1 MALSTL
7 LAGDM
12 GGTKTL
18 LALYGIKDGRLTQ
31 LYQQRFMSSEWTS
44 LEPML
49 KFFLDKRPSDIEAPE
64 HGCIAVAGPVNNRS
78 ARITNLPWQLN
89 EDQLA
94 AAASIRH
101 LELDNDFVVLIY
113 GLMHLAS
120 RGFSLS
126 QRVLASLVLG
136 AFLGLVFQMVY
147 GADPV
152 AIKETLAWSNIVGS
166 GYVSLLKM
174 IIMPLIL
181 VSMIAAVVKMDEIST
196 LGKIGGTVVAILIG
210 TTIISA
216 IVGIAVANVF
226 GLSADGLTN
235 GARELARAEVLQ
247 SRQGVVTDLS
257 FPKIILSFIPQN
269 VFSDLAGSRPTSII
283 AVVIF
288 GILTGI
294 AGLHVTRDEPEQ
306 GRKFREFMET
316 AQSVVMKLVRLVINL
331 TPYGVLSLMTK
342 VTAGSSGSDI
352 LDLLSFIVASYV
364 AIALMFVVH
373 GLLLTGFGINTLI
386 YFKKVW
392 PVLTFA
398 FTSRSSAA
406 TIPLNVETQIRD
418 LKIHPTIANFSAT
431 FGATIGQNGCA
442 GIYPA
447 MLATMIAPTM
457 GIDPLDPTFM
467 VTLVGVVAIS
477 SFGIAGIGGGATFA
491 ALMVLPAMGLPVVLV
506 ALLISIEPLIDMART
521 ALNVNGAMTAG
532 SITNQVLQLDT
543 SQDESAG
550 APTSQT

>member
-1 MALSTL
+1 MSYTVMLN
-7 LAGDM
+7 LA
-12 GGTKTL
+12 
-18 LALYGIKDGRLTQ
+18 
-31 LYQQRFMSSEWTS
+31 
-44 LEPML
+44 
-49 KFFLDKRPSDIEAPE
+49 
-64 HGCIAVAGPVNNRS
+64 V
-78 ARITNLPWQLN
+78 
-89 EDQLA
+89 
-94 AAASIRH
+94 
-101 LELDNDFVVLIY
+101 FVGLIY

-136 AFLGLVFQMVY
+136 ALLGLVFQMVY

-181 VSMIAAVVKMDEIST
+181 ISMIAAVVKMDEIST

-216 IVGIAVANVF
+216 VVGIAVANVF

-247 SRQGVVTDLS
+247 SRQGVVTDQS

-269 VFSDLAGSRPTSII
+269 IFSDLAGSRPTSII

-467 VTLVGVVAIS
+467 LTLVGVVAIS

-543 SQDESAG
+543 SQDESAV

>member
-1 MALSTL
+1 MSYTVMLN
-7 LAGDM
+7 LA
-12 GGTKTL
+12 
-18 LALYGIKDGRLTQ
+18 
-31 LYQQRFMSSEWTS
+31 
-44 LEPML
+44 
-49 KFFLDKRPSDIEAPE
+49 
-64 HGCIAVAGPVNNRS
+64 V
-78 ARITNLPWQLN
+78 
-89 EDQLA
+89 
-94 AAASIRH
+94 
-101 LELDNDFVVLIY
+101 FVGLIY

-136 AFLGLVFQMVY
+136 ALLGLVFQMVY

-210 TTIISA
+210 TTILSA
-216 IVGIAVANVF
+216 VVGIAVANVF

-269 VFSDLAGSRPTSII
+269 IFSDLAGSRPTSII

-331 TPYGVLSLMTK
+331 TPYGVLSLVTK

-364 AIALMFVVH
+364 AIALMFVAH
-373 GLLLTGFGINTLI
+373 GLLLTGFGINTLT
-386 YFKKVW
+386 YFKRVW

-543 SQDESAG
+543 SQDEYAE
-550 APTSQT
+550 APTGQA

>member
-1 MALSTL
+1 MLN
-7 LAGDM
+7 LA
-12 GGTKTL
+12 
-18 LALYGIKDGRLTQ
+18 
-31 LYQQRFMSSEWTS
+31 
-44 LEPML
+44 
-49 KFFLDKRPSDIEAPE
+49 
-64 HGCIAVAGPVNNRS
+64 V
-78 ARITNLPWQLN
+78 
-89 EDQLA
+89 
-94 AAASIRH
+94 
-101 LELDNDFVVLIY
+101 FVGLIY

-136 AFLGLVFQMVY
+136 ALLGLIFQMVY

-216 IVGIAVANVF
+216 VVGIAVANVF

-269 VFSDLAGSRPTSII
+269 IFSDLAGSRPTSII

-364 AIALMFVVH
+364 AIALMFVAH
-373 GLLLTGFGINTLI
+373 GLLLTGFGINTLT
-386 YFKKVW
+386 YFKRVW

-543 SQDESAG
+543 SQDEASV

>member
-1 MALSTL
+1 MSYTVMLN
-7 LAGDM
+7 LA
-12 GGTKTL
+12 
-18 LALYGIKDGRLTQ
+18 
-31 LYQQRFMSSEWTS
+31 
-44 LEPML
+44 
-49 KFFLDKRPSDIEAPE
+49 
-64 HGCIAVAGPVNNRS
+64 V
-78 ARITNLPWQLN
+78 
-89 EDQLA
+89 
-94 AAASIRH
+94 
-101 LELDNDFVVLIY
+101 FVGLIY

-136 AFLGLVFQMVY
+136 ALLGLVFQMVY

-181 VSMIAAVVKMDEIST
+181 ISMIAAVVKMDEIST

-216 IVGIAVANVF
+216 VVGIAVANVF

-269 VFSDLAGSRPTSII
+269 IFSDLAGSRPTSII

-364 AIALMFVVH
+364 AIALMFVAH
-373 GLLLTGFGINTLI
+373 GLLLTGFGINTLT
-386 YFKKVW
+386 YFKRVW

-543 SQDESAG
+543 SQDEASV

>member
-1 MALSTL
+1 MINLAVFVGL
-7 LAGDM
+7 L
-12 GGTKTL
+12 
-18 LALYGIKDGRLTQ
+18 
-31 LYQQRFMSSEWTS
+31 F
-44 LEPML
+44 
-49 KFFLDKRPSDIEAPE
+49 
-64 HGCIAVAGPVNNRS
+64 
-78 ARITNLPWQLN
+78 
-89 EDQLA
+89 
-94 AAASIRH
+94 
-101 LELDNDFVVLIY
+101 
-113 GLMHLAS
+113 GLMHLTS

-126 QRVLASLVLG
+126 QRVLTSLVLG
-136 AFLGLVFQMVY
+136 ALLGLVFQMIY
-147 GADPV
+147 GADPA

-210 TTIISA
+210 TTILSA
-216 IVGIAVANVF
+216 VVGIAVANVF

-269 VFSDLAGSRPTSII
+269 IFSDLAGSRPTSII

-294 AGLHVTRDEPEQ
+294 AGLHVTKDEPEQ

-418 LKIHPTIANFSAT
+418 LKHHPTIANFSAT

-467 VTLVGVVAIS
+467 LTLVGVVAIS

-543 SQDESAG
+543 SQDESAV
-550 APTSQT
+550 APKSQT

>member
-1 MALSTL
+1 MSYTVMLN
-7 LAGDM
+7 LA
-12 GGTKTL
+12 
-18 LALYGIKDGRLTQ
+18 
-31 LYQQRFMSSEWTS
+31 
-44 LEPML
+44 
-49 KFFLDKRPSDIEAPE
+49 
-64 HGCIAVAGPVNNRS
+64 V
-78 ARITNLPWQLN
+78 
-89 EDQLA
+89 
-94 AAASIRH
+94 
-101 LELDNDFVVLIY
+101 FVGLIY

-136 AFLGLVFQMVY
+136 ALLGLAFQMVY
-147 GADPV
+147 GADPA

-216 IVGIAVANVF
+216 VVGIAVANVF

-257 FPKIILSFIPQN
+257 FPKILLSFIPQN
-269 VFSDLAGSRPTSII
+269 IFSDLAGSRPTSII

-364 AIALMFVVH
+364 AIALMFVAH
-373 GLLLTGFGINTLI
+373 GLLLIGFGINTLT
-386 YFKKVW
+386 YFKRVW

-543 SQDESAG
+543 SQDEYAE
-550 APTSQT
+550 APTGQA

>member
-1 MALSTL
+1 MSYTVVIN
-7 LAGDM
+7 LAVFAG
-12 GGTKTL
+12 L
-18 LALYGIKDGRLTQ
+18 LYGL
-31 LYQQRFMSSEWTS
+31 S
-44 LEPML
+44 
-49 KFFLDKRPSDIEAPE
+49 
-64 HGCIAVAGPVNNRS
+64 
-78 ARITNLPWQLN
+78 
-89 EDQLA
+89 
-94 AAASIRH
+94 
-101 LELDNDFVVLIY
+101 
-113 GLMHLAS
+113 HLAN

-136 AFLGLVFQMVY
+136 ALLGLIFQMIY
-147 GADPV
+147 GEDSS

-196 LGKIGGTVVAILIG
+196 LGKIGGTVVAILMV
-210 TTIISA
+210 TTIFSA
-216 IVGIAVANVF
+216 VVGIAVANVF
-226 GLSADGLTN
+226 QLSADGLTN

-269 VFSDLAGSRPTSII
+269 IFSDLAGSRPTSII

-294 AGLHVTRDEPEQ
+294 AGLQVTRDEPEQ
-306 GRKFREFMET
+306 GRKFRAFMET

-331 TPYGVLSLMTK
+331 TPYGVLALMTK

-364 AIALMFVVH
+364 AIALMFIVH
-373 GLLLTGFGINTLI
+373 GLLLTGFGINTMA
-386 YFKKVW
+386 YFRKVW

-418 LKIHPTIANFSAT
+418 LKNHPTIANFSAT

-477 SFGIAGIGGGATFA
+477 SFGIAGVGGGATFA

-532 SITNQVLQLDT
+532 SITNRLLQLPT
-543 SQDESAG
+543 SQDESAESI
-550 APTSQT
+550 AS

>member
-1 MALSTL
+1 MLN
-7 LAGDM
+7 LA
-12 GGTKTL
+12 
-18 LALYGIKDGRLTQ
+18 
-31 LYQQRFMSSEWTS
+31 
-44 LEPML
+44 
-49 KFFLDKRPSDIEAPE
+49 
-64 HGCIAVAGPVNNRS
+64 V
-78 ARITNLPWQLN
+78 
-89 EDQLA
+89 
-94 AAASIRH
+94 
-101 LELDNDFVVLIY
+101 FVGLIY

-136 AFLGLVFQMVY
+136 ALLGLVFQMVY

-216 IVGIAVANVF
+216 VVGIAVANVF

-247 SRQGVVTDLS
+247 SRQGVVTDQS

-269 VFSDLAGSRPTSII
+269 IFSDLAGARPTSII

-364 AIALMFVVH
+364 AIALMFVAH
-373 GLLLTGFGINTLI
+373 GLLLTGFGINTLT
-386 YFKKVW
+386 YFKRVW

-543 SQDESAG
+543 SQDEASV

>member
-1 MALSTL
+1 MSYTVMLN
-7 LAGDM
+7 LA
-12 GGTKTL
+12 
-18 LALYGIKDGRLTQ
+18 
-31 LYQQRFMSSEWTS
+31 
-44 LEPML
+44 
-49 KFFLDKRPSDIEAPE
+49 
-64 HGCIAVAGPVNNRS
+64 V
-78 ARITNLPWQLN
+78 
-89 EDQLA
+89 
-94 AAASIRH
+94 
-101 LELDNDFVVLIY
+101 FVGLIY

-136 AFLGLVFQMVY
+136 ALLGLVFQMVY

-181 VSMIAAVVKMDEIST
+181 ISMIAAVVKMDEIST

-216 IVGIAVANVF
+216 VVGIAVANVF

-269 VFSDLAGSRPTSII
+269 IFSDLAGARPTSII

-364 AIALMFVVH
+364 AIALMFVAH
-373 GLLLTGFGINTLI
+373 GLLLTGFGINTLT
-386 YFKKVW
+386 YFKRVW

-543 SQDESAG
+543 SQDEASV

>member
-1 MALSTL
+1 
-7 LAGDM
+7 
-12 GGTKTL
+12 
-18 LALYGIKDGRLTQ
+18 
-31 LYQQRFMSSEWTS
+31 
-44 LEPML
+44 
-49 KFFLDKRPSDIEAPE
+49 
-64 HGCIAVAGPVNNRS
+64 
-78 ARITNLPWQLN
+78 
-89 EDQLA
+89 
-94 AAASIRH
+94 
-101 LELDNDFVVLIY
+101 
-113 GLMHLAS
+113 
-120 RGFSLS
+120 
-126 QRVLASLVLG
+126 
-136 AFLGLVFQMVY
+136 
-147 GADPV
+147 
-152 AIKETLAWSNIVGS
+152 
-166 GYVSLLKM
+166 
-174 IIMPLIL
+174 
-181 VSMIAAVVKMDEIST
+181 
-196 LGKIGGTVVAILIG
+196 
-210 TTIISA
+210 
-216 IVGIAVANVF
+216 
-226 GLSADGLTN
+226 
-235 GARELARAEVLQ
+235 
-247 SRQGVVTDLS
+247 
-257 FPKIILSFIPQN
+257 
-269 VFSDLAGSRPTSII
+269 
-283 AVVIF
+283 
-288 GILTGI
+288 
-294 AGLHVTRDEPEQ
+294 
-306 GRKFREFMET
+306 MET

-543 SQDESAG
+543 SQDESAV

>member
-1 MALSTL
+1 MSYTVMLN
-7 LAGDM
+7 LA
-12 GGTKTL
+12 
-18 LALYGIKDGRLTQ
+18 
-31 LYQQRFMSSEWTS
+31 
-44 LEPML
+44 
-49 KFFLDKRPSDIEAPE
+49 
-64 HGCIAVAGPVNNRS
+64 V
-78 ARITNLPWQLN
+78 
-89 EDQLA
+89 
-94 AAASIRH
+94 
-101 LELDNDFVVLIY
+101 FVGLIY

-136 AFLGLVFQMVY
+136 ALLGLVFQMVY

-216 IVGIAVANVF
+216 VVGIAVANVF

-269 VFSDLAGSRPTSII
+269 IFSDLAGARPTSII

-294 AGLHVTRDEPEQ
+294 AGLHVTKDEPEQ

-543 SQDESAG
+543 SQDESAV
-550 APTSQT
+550 ARTSQT

>member
-1 MALSTL
+1 MSYTVMLN
-7 LAGDM
+7 LA
-12 GGTKTL
+12 
-18 LALYGIKDGRLTQ
+18 
-31 LYQQRFMSSEWTS
+31 
-44 LEPML
+44 
-49 KFFLDKRPSDIEAPE
+49 
-64 HGCIAVAGPVNNRS
+64 V
-78 ARITNLPWQLN
+78 
-89 EDQLA
+89 
-94 AAASIRH
+94 
-101 LELDNDFVVLIY
+101 FVGLIY

-136 AFLGLVFQMVY
+136 ALLGLIFQMVY

-216 IVGIAVANVF
+216 VVGIAVANVF

-269 VFSDLAGSRPTSII
+269 IFSDLAGSRPTSII

-288 GILTGI
+288 GVLTGI

-364 AIALMFVVH
+364 AIALMFVAH
-373 GLLLTGFGINTLI
+373 GLLLTGFGINTLT
-386 YFKKVW
+386 YFKRVW

-543 SQDESAG
+543 SQDEASV

>member
-1 MALSTL
+1 MSFTVMLN
-7 LAGDM
+7 LA
-12 GGTKTL
+12 
-18 LALYGIKDGRLTQ
+18 
-31 LYQQRFMSSEWTS
+31 
-44 LEPML
+44 
-49 KFFLDKRPSDIEAPE
+49 
-64 HGCIAVAGPVNNRS
+64 V
-78 ARITNLPWQLN
+78 
-89 EDQLA
+89 
-94 AAASIRH
+94 
-101 LELDNDFVVLIY
+101 FVGLIY

-247 SRQGVVTDLS
+247 SRQGVITDLS

>member
-1 MALSTL
+1 MLN
-7 LAGDM
+7 LA
-12 GGTKTL
+12 
-18 LALYGIKDGRLTQ
+18 
-31 LYQQRFMSSEWTS
+31 
-44 LEPML
+44 
-49 KFFLDKRPSDIEAPE
+49 
-64 HGCIAVAGPVNNRS
+64 V
-78 ARITNLPWQLN
+78 
-89 EDQLA
+89 
-94 AAASIRH
+94 
-101 LELDNDFVVLIY
+101 FVGLIY

-136 AFLGLVFQMVY
+136 ALLGLIFQMVY

-216 IVGIAVANVF
+216 VVGIAVANVF

-269 VFSDLAGSRPTSII
+269 IFSDLAGARPTSII

-364 AIALMFVVH
+364 AIALMFVAH
-373 GLLLTGFGINTLI
+373 GLLLTGFGINTLT
-386 YFKKVW
+386 YFKRVW

-543 SQDESAG
+543 SQDEASV

>member
-1 MALSTL
+1 MSYAVMINLAVFVGL
-7 LAGDM
+7 L
-12 GGTKTL
+12 
-18 LALYGIKDGRLTQ
+18 
-31 LYQQRFMSSEWTS
+31 
-44 LEPML
+44 
-49 KFFLDKRPSDIEAPE
+49 
-64 HGCIAVAGPVNNRS
+64 
-78 ARITNLPWQLN
+78 
-89 EDQLA
+89 
-94 AAASIRH
+94 
-101 LELDNDFVVLIY
+101 Y
-113 GLMHLAS
+113 GLMYLAS

-126 QRVLASLVLG
+126 QRVLTSLVLG
-136 AFLGLVFQMVY
+136 ALLGLVFQMVY
-147 GADPV
+147 DADPT
-152 AIKETLAWSNIVGS
+152 AIRETLAWSNIVGS

-216 IVGIAVANVF
+216 IVGITVANVF

-269 VFSDLAGSRPTSII
+269 IFSDLAGSRPTSII

-543 SQDESAG
+543 SQDESAV

>member
-1 MALSTL
+1 MSYTVMINLAVFVGL
-7 LAGDM
+7 L
-12 GGTKTL
+12 
-18 LALYGIKDGRLTQ
+18 
-31 LYQQRFMSSEWTS
+31 F
-44 LEPML
+44 
-49 KFFLDKRPSDIEAPE
+49 
-64 HGCIAVAGPVNNRS
+64 
-78 ARITNLPWQLN
+78 
-89 EDQLA
+89 
-94 AAASIRH
+94 
-101 LELDNDFVVLIY
+101 

-126 QRVLASLVLG
+126 QRVLTSLVLG
-136 AFLGLVFQMVY
+136 ALLGLVFQMIY
-147 GADPV
+147 GADPA

-210 TTIISA
+210 TTILSA
-216 IVGIAVANVF
+216 VVGIAVANGF

-269 VFSDLAGSRPTSII
+269 IFSDLAGSRPTSII

-294 AGLHVTRDEPEQ
+294 AGLHVTKDEPEQ

-418 LKIHPTIANFSAT
+418 LKHHPTIANFSAT

-467 VTLVGVVAIS
+467 LTLVGVVAIS

-543 SQDESAG
+543 SQDESAV
-550 APTSQT
+550 APKSQT

>member
-1 MALSTL
+1 MSYTVMLN
-7 LAGDM
+7 LA
-12 GGTKTL
+12 
-18 LALYGIKDGRLTQ
+18 
-31 LYQQRFMSSEWTS
+31 
-44 LEPML
+44 
-49 KFFLDKRPSDIEAPE
+49 
-64 HGCIAVAGPVNNRS
+64 V
-78 ARITNLPWQLN
+78 
-89 EDQLA
+89 
-94 AAASIRH
+94 
-101 LELDNDFVVLIY
+101 FVGLIY

-136 AFLGLVFQMVY
+136 ALLGLVFQMVY

-216 IVGIAVANVF
+216 VVGIAVANVF

-269 VFSDLAGSRPTSII
+269 IFSDLAGARPTSII

-543 SQDESAG
+543 SQDESAV

>member
-1 MALSTL
+1 MSFTVMLN
-7 LAGDM
+7 LA
-12 GGTKTL
+12 
-18 LALYGIKDGRLTQ
+18 
-31 LYQQRFMSSEWTS
+31 
-44 LEPML
+44 
-49 KFFLDKRPSDIEAPE
+49 
-64 HGCIAVAGPVNNRS
+64 V
-78 ARITNLPWQLN
+78 
-89 EDQLA
+89 
-94 AAASIRH
+94 
-101 LELDNDFVVLIY
+101 FVGLIY

-136 AFLGLVFQMVY
+136 ALLGLVFQMVY

-216 IVGIAVANVF
+216 VVGIAVANVF

-257 FPKIILSFIPQN
+257 FPKILLSFIPQN
-269 VFSDLAGSRPTSII
+269 IFSDLAGSRPTSII

>member
-1 MALSTL
+1 MLN
-7 LAGDM
+7 LA
-12 GGTKTL
+12 
-18 LALYGIKDGRLTQ
+18 
-31 LYQQRFMSSEWTS
+31 
-44 LEPML
+44 
-49 KFFLDKRPSDIEAPE
+49 
-64 HGCIAVAGPVNNRS
+64 V
-78 ARITNLPWQLN
+78 
-89 EDQLA
+89 
-94 AAASIRH
+94 
-101 LELDNDFVVLIY
+101 FVGLIY

-136 AFLGLVFQMVY
+136 ALLGLLFQMVY

-269 VFSDLAGSRPTSII
+269 IFSDLAGSRPTSII

-342 VTAGSSGSDI
+342 VTASSSGSDI

-543 SQDESAG
+543 SQDESAV

>member
-1 MALSTL
+1 MSYTVMLN
-7 LAGDM
+7 LA
-12 GGTKTL
+12 
-18 LALYGIKDGRLTQ
+18 
-31 LYQQRFMSSEWTS
+31 
-44 LEPML
+44 
-49 KFFLDKRPSDIEAPE
+49 
-64 HGCIAVAGPVNNRS
+64 V
-78 ARITNLPWQLN
+78 
-89 EDQLA
+89 
-94 AAASIRH
+94 
-101 LELDNDFVVLIY
+101 FVGLIY

-136 AFLGLVFQMVY
+136 ALLGLVFQMVY

-152 AIKETLAWSNIVGS
+152 AIRETLAWSNIVGS

-216 IVGIAVANVF
+216 VVGIAVANVF

-269 VFSDLAGSRPTSII
+269 IFSDLAGSRPTSII

-543 SQDESAG
+543 SQDESAV

>member
-1 MALSTL
+1 MSYTVMINLAVFVGL
-7 LAGDM
+7 L
-12 GGTKTL
+12 
-18 LALYGIKDGRLTQ
+18 
-31 LYQQRFMSSEWTS
+31 F
-44 LEPML
+44 
-49 KFFLDKRPSDIEAPE
+49 
-64 HGCIAVAGPVNNRS
+64 
-78 ARITNLPWQLN
+78 
-89 EDQLA
+89 
-94 AAASIRH
+94 
-101 LELDNDFVVLIY
+101 

-126 QRVLASLVLG
+126 QRVLTSLVLG
-136 AFLGLVFQMVY
+136 ALLGLVFQMIY
-147 GADPV
+147 GADPA

-216 IVGIAVANVF
+216 VVGIAVANVF

-269 VFSDLAGSRPTSII
+269 IFSDLAGSRPTSII

-294 AGLHVTRDEPEQ
+294 AGLHVTKDEPEQ

-418 LKIHPTIANFSAT
+418 LKHHPTIANFSAT

-467 VTLVGVVAIS
+467 LTLVGVVAIS

-543 SQDESAG
+543 SQDESAV

>member
-1 MALSTL
+1 MSYTVMLN
-7 LAGDM
+7 LA
-12 GGTKTL
+12 
-18 LALYGIKDGRLTQ
+18 
-31 LYQQRFMSSEWTS
+31 
-44 LEPML
+44 
-49 KFFLDKRPSDIEAPE
+49 
-64 HGCIAVAGPVNNRS
+64 V
-78 ARITNLPWQLN
+78 
-89 EDQLA
+89 
-94 AAASIRH
+94 
-101 LELDNDFVVLIY
+101 FVGLIY

-136 AFLGLVFQMVY
+136 ALLGLVFQMVY

-152 AIKETLAWSNIVGS
+152 AIRETLAWSNIVGS

-269 VFSDLAGSRPTSII
+269 IFSDLAGSRPTSII

-467 VTLVGVVAIS
+467 VTLIGVVAIS

-543 SQDESAG
+543 SQDESAM

>member
-1 MALSTL
+1 MSYTVMLN
-7 LAGDM
+7 LA
-12 GGTKTL
+12 
-18 LALYGIKDGRLTQ
+18 
-31 LYQQRFMSSEWTS
+31 
-44 LEPML
+44 
-49 KFFLDKRPSDIEAPE
+49 
-64 HGCIAVAGPVNNRS
+64 V
-78 ARITNLPWQLN
+78 
-89 EDQLA
+89 
-94 AAASIRH
+94 
-101 LELDNDFVVLIY
+101 FVGLIY

-136 AFLGLVFQMVY
+136 ALLGLVFQMVY

-269 VFSDLAGSRPTSII
+269 IFSDLAGARPTSII

-543 SQDESAG
+543 SQDESAV

>member
-1 MALSTL
+1 MSYTVMINLAVFVGL
-7 LAGDM
+7 L
-12 GGTKTL
+12 
-18 LALYGIKDGRLTQ
+18 
-31 LYQQRFMSSEWTS
+31 F
-44 LEPML
+44 
-49 KFFLDKRPSDIEAPE
+49 
-64 HGCIAVAGPVNNRS
+64 
-78 ARITNLPWQLN
+78 
-89 EDQLA
+89 
-94 AAASIRH
+94 
-101 LELDNDFVVLIY
+101 

-126 QRVLASLVLG
+126 QRVLTSLVLG
-136 AFLGLVFQMVY
+136 ALLGLVFQMIY
-147 GADPV
+147 GADPA

-210 TTIISA
+210 TTILSA
-216 IVGIAVANVF
+216 VVGIAVANVF

-269 VFSDLAGSRPTSII
+269 IFSDLAGSRPTSII

-294 AGLHVTRDEPEQ
+294 AGLHVTKDEPEQ

-418 LKIHPTIANFSAT
+418 LKHHPTIANFSAT

-467 VTLVGVVAIS
+467 LTLVGVVAIS

-506 ALLISIEPLIDMART
+506 ALLIAIEPLIDMART

-543 SQDESAG
+543 SQDESAV
-550 APTSQT
+550 APKSQT

>member
-1 MALSTL
+1 MSYTVMLN
-7 LAGDM
+7 LA
-12 GGTKTL
+12 
-18 LALYGIKDGRLTQ
+18 
-31 LYQQRFMSSEWTS
+31 
-44 LEPML
+44 
-49 KFFLDKRPSDIEAPE
+49 
-64 HGCIAVAGPVNNRS
+64 V
-78 ARITNLPWQLN
+78 
-89 EDQLA
+89 
-94 AAASIRH
+94 
-101 LELDNDFVVLIY
+101 FVGLIY

-136 AFLGLVFQMVY
+136 ALLGLLFQMVY

-269 VFSDLAGSRPTSII
+269 IFSDLAGSRPTSII

-342 VTAGSSGSDI
+342 VTASSSGSDI

-543 SQDESAG
+543 SQDESAV

>member
-1 MALSTL
+1 MSYTVMLN
-7 LAGDM
+7 LA
-12 GGTKTL
+12 
-18 LALYGIKDGRLTQ
+18 
-31 LYQQRFMSSEWTS
+31 
-44 LEPML
+44 
-49 KFFLDKRPSDIEAPE
+49 
-64 HGCIAVAGPVNNRS
+64 V
-78 ARITNLPWQLN
+78 
-89 EDQLA
+89 
-94 AAASIRH
+94 
-101 LELDNDFVVLIY
+101 FVGLMY

-136 AFLGLVFQMVY
+136 ALLGLVFQMVY

-216 IVGIAVANVF
+216 VVGIAVANVF

-269 VFSDLAGSRPTSII
+269 IFSDLAGARPTSII

-364 AIALMFVVH
+364 AIALMFVAH
-373 GLLLTGFGINTLI
+373 GLLLTGFGINTLT
-386 YFKKVW
+386 YFKRVW

-543 SQDESAG
+543 SQDEASV